1 MRWGVAS
8 VVLFI
13 LCLQLPPSGG
23 AAAPSGDFVVAIW
36 RGVGPS
42 RNLDLALV
50 SGEGPL
56 RPRFLTRVG
65 VDDHSPS
72 WSPDGR
78 QIVFARRGAR
88 RGGIYVLRASTTIRL
103 THGAGDAAP
112 TYSPDG
118 RRIAFSRAPPR
129 SPTEP
134 SRFAHLVVMRA
145 DGRGQH
151 VIVRTRYPARQIN
164 WSADGKQLF
173 YSDNDVLRTVEVASA
188 AVRQLGVH
196 GHRPT
201 LSPDGSRI
209 AYLAPGEPG
218 PFYRDLNWGIY
229 VADSSGANPLR
240 VTDGQF
246 GPLSWSADGERLLV
260 TNGRSLAFVDV
271 RSGAMRPLGLA
282 GSGGAFKP

>member
-8 VVLFI
+8 VVSV
-13 LCLQLPPSGG
+13 LCLQL
-23 AAAPSGDFVVAIW
+23 APSGRSAAGSGDLVAAIW
-36 RGVGPS
+36 RGAGAS

-50 SGEGPL
+50 SGEGLL

-78 QIVFARRGAR
+78 QIAFARRGAKR
-88 RGGIYVLRASTTIRL
+88 AGIYVLRGSTTIRL

-112 TYSPDG
+112 AYSPG
-118 RRIAFSRAPPR
+118 GKRIAFSRAPPR
-129 SPTEP
+129 SPTER

-145 DGRGQH
+145 DGRGQRL
-151 VIVRTRYPARQIN
+151 VVRTRYAAREIN
-164 WSADGKQLF
+164 WSPDGRWLF
-173 YSDNDVLRTVEVASA
+173 YSDNGVLRTVEVASG
-188 AVRQLGVH
+188 AVRELGVR
-196 GHRPT
+196 GVRPS

-229 VADSSGANPLR
+229 VANSAGANPRR
-240 VTDGQF
+240 VADGQF

-260 TNGRSLAFVDV
+260 TDGRSLALVDV
-271 RSGAMRPLGLA
+271 QSGAMRPLGLA